1 METRG
6 QIHNIG
12 LAYPSRNAVISI
24 EIAAKPEDVERYN
37 GKDLTV
43 VLKEYREKRS
53 KNANSYFH
61 KLCDEIR
68 QKLNISMAHAKND
81 LITTYGQIWYLAD
94 GEPWIYKSNAPLELV
109 QELEDHHMKF
119 IKNDPDDASISW
131 YKVFRGSHTYDT
143 KEMSLLIDGTVFE
156 AKELGIETLTP
167 NELDKLKA
175 AWGNK

>member
-24 EIAAKPEDVERYN
+24 EVAAKPEEVEAYN

-43 VLKEYREKRS
+43 ILKEYREKRS
-53 KNANSYFH
+53 NNANSYFH

-81 LITTYGQIWYLAD
+81 LITTYGQIWYLPD

-109 QELEDHHMKF
+109 QELEDHHLKF
-119 IKNDPDDASISW
+119 IKNDPDDPAISW